1 MDPHMTEE
9 DRNIYELGPH
19 RRLKQELAPPAIIKH
34 VKKKKLVNFK
44 VSLRRRSTKAEAQ
57 RRGSSG
63 SLTIPQRPEGRKS
76 SVTFVEEDGGPLH
89 SLNDSLE
96 DVRPSPQERMTPRSV
111 PLERRD
117 TKTLQERREA
127 FRSTG
132 EQRMAA
138 RRSLDRRSGTVAHN
152 FSISRDQQAFR
163 SIDLRDD
170 HHVTLQRDDEVTRA
184 MQHGLSIDSHRRTT
198 PVDLGDSPTRTR
210 APSRTPPPPH
220 RTSPLPPAS
229 SPPPPAS
236 PPNKPQLVKQVSIS
250 TPHQSIPPSPVK
262 PHSRPPP
269 PQRLDSQD
277 MFLPVHRRKS
287 DLSRSSSLSSSENWN
302 KIKTVATPGNSRMNS
317 LVEMLITRRKAS
329 LAPSIWTPSVPR
341 TPPGPRPANF
351 QDQVRDG

>member
-1 MDPHMTEE
+1 MSS
-9 DRNIYELGPH
+9 RY
-19 RRLKQELAPPAIIKH
+19 

-44 VSLRRRSTKAEAQ
+44 VSLRRRSTKADAQ
-57 RRGSSG
+57 RRSSSG
-63 SLTIPQRPEGRKS
+63 SITIPSRPEGRKN

-89 SLNDSLE
+89 PLNDSVE
-96 DVRPSPQERMTPRSV
+96 DVRKVPREITSPRSA

-138 RRSLDRRSGTVAHN
+138 RRSLDRRSGTGAHN
-152 FSISRDQQAFR
+152 FSISRDQPCFR
-163 SIDLRDD
+163 SIDIRDD
-170 HHVTLQRDDEVTRA
+170 HQATLQRDDELTTT
-184 MQHGLSIDSHRRTT
+184 MQQGLAIDSHRRTT
-198 PVDLGDSPTRTR
+198 PVDLRDSPTRTR
-210 APSRTPPPPH
+210 APPPS
-220 RTSPLPPAS
+220 RTSPLPPRTSPQPPAS
-229 SPPPPAS
+229 PPPPPAS

-250 TPHQSIPPSPVK
+250 QSHQSIPPSPVK
-262 PHSRPPP
+262 PQSRPPP
-269 PQRLDSQD
+269 PQRLNSQD

-287 DLSRSSSLSSSENWN
+287 DFSRSSSLSSSENWN

-329 LAPSIWTPSVPR
+329 MAPSIWTPSVPR

-351 QDQVRDG
+351 QDQVRVSLGKAGVQVSIIR